1 MKESWN
7 IGRNISK
14 KTKIERVNI
23 MGENVAIRWVVALK
37 SEAEAICK
45 QFQMKLDATSKV
57 YPIYRDQTGGHW
69 LTISGIGRV
78 NSAAATIY
86 LHQVSSAPPWAGW
99 MNVGIAGHGSYDYGS
114 LHLVDKI
121 LEKNSNKMFY
131 PRFITSSDISR
142 SDLVTVDAPEIEYKT
157 ASLFDME
164 GSSFFDTACRLTCQQ
179 LIILLKIV
187 SDGPKYK
194 LTDLTKERT
203 SELIQKNLEEILN
216 FVNELWK
223 ISCIEESRLR
233 IPAEFEIIS
242 RTWHFSQARK
252 NRLKELVRKWAALYP
267 NKEIAPYIGECKD
280 ADSVIS
286 TISDKLNGHEINWGE
301 ID

>member
-1 MKESWN
+1 
-7 IGRNISK
+7 
-14 KTKIERVNI
+14 

-57 YPIYRDQTGGHW
+57 YPIYKDQTGGHW

-78 NSAAATIY
+78 NSACATIY

-99 MNVGIAGHGSYDYGS
+99 INVGIAGHGSYDYGS

-121 LEKNSNKMFY
+121 FEKNSNKMFF

-142 SDLVTVDAPEIEYKT
+142 SELVTVDAPETEYKT

-223 ISCIEESRLR
+223 ISCIEKSRLM

-252 NRLKELVRKWAALYP
+252 IRLKELVRKWAALYP
-267 NKEIAPYIGECKD
+267 NKGIAPYIGKCKD

>member
-99 MNVGIAGHGSYDYGS
+99 INVGIAGHGSYDYGS

-121 LEKNSNKMFY
+121 FEKNSNKMFY

-142 SDLVTVDAPEIEYKT
+142 SELVTVDAPEIEYKT

-203 SELIQKNLEEILN
+203 SELIQKNLEEILGSIPPLGLSLN
-216 FVNELWK
+216 SS
-223 ISCIEESRLR
+223 ISPWS
-233 IPAEFEIIS
+233 
-242 RTWHFSQARK
+242 
-252 NRLKELVRKWAALYP
+252 
-267 NKEIAPYIGECKD
+267 GM
-280 ADSVIS
+280 
-286 TISDKLNGHEINWGE
+286 
-301 ID
+301 